1 MQVSKPPHQESAKI
15 PMSRMIVLCRS
26 SEGGDETWTLSAS
39 TDSVAL
45 SMCRF
50 GNKDREDRYAKAEAI
65 FSSRDSIM
73 DLARISTNCA
83 SAYRVKSSYSLSI
96 VKYKCTYRIWLKY
109 VTLLLI
115 LANYARKIPKFVP
128 HVIRLYDLL
137 IFASFAYLGVNPS
150 PTPFHGSTRKIL
162 M

>member
-15 PMSRMIVLCRS
+15 SMSRMIVLCRS

-50 GNKDREDRYAKAEAI
+50 GNENREDRYAEAEAI
-65 FSSRDSIM
+65 FSSRDFIV

-83 SAYRVKSSYSLSI
+83 SAYRVK
-96 VKYKCTYRIWLKY
+96 
-109 VTLLLI
+109 
-115 LANYARKIPKFVP
+115 
-128 HVIRLYDLL
+128 
-137 IFASFAYLGVNPS
+137 
-150 PTPFHGSTRKIL
+150 
-162 M
+162 